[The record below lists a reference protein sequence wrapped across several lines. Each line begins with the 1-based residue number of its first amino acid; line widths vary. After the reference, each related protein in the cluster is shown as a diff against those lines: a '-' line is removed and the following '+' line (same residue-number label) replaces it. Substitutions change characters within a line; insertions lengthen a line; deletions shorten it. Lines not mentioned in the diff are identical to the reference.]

1 MNNRFERDD
10 DELETIRRTLHNA
23 RDLDLE
29 EAQELW
35 YRKNYLEAG
44 RAFGESTDNYGDDE

>member
-1 MNNRFERDD
+1 MSFNHQRDE
-10 DELETIRRTLHNA
+10 DELDAIRRKLHNA

-44 RAFGESTDNYGDDE
+44 RAFGENSDDFGDDQ